1 MSRVSTASLNTVHQS
16 RYSAAPESTDLF
28 PSSVHLSA
36 TGAGGV
42 LKFGPSMQP
51 APTNTSPK
59 TSEYSCQNLPL
70 IPRSCEKIGGRPSR
84 ASGRTVKYLN
94 LHGAIPFVVRLSN
107 HERIFSQIPLCQR
120 RKLQKQREKFFSA
133 FSTRSPGEILVS
145 CSTLNF
151 SSSCSFSHL
160 RGERGAPPLCRRAF
174 RDRPSTLHR

>member
-16 RYSAAPESTDLF
+16 RYSAEPESTDLF
-28 PSSVHLSA
+28 PSSIHLLA

-84 ASGRTVKYLN
+84 ASGRTVKFLN

-107 HERIFSQIPLCQR
+107 HERIFSQLPLSQR
-120 RKLQKQREKFFSA
+120 GNFF
-133 FSTRSPGEILVS
+133 RSGL
-145 CSTLNF
+145 T
-151 SSSCSFSHL
+151 
-160 RGERGAPPLCRRAF
+160 PLWGSM
-174 RDRPSTLHR
+174 P